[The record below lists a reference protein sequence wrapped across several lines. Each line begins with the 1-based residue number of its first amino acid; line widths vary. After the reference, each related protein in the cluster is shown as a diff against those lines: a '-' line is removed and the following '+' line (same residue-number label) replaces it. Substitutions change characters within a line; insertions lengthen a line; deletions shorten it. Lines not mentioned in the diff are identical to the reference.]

1 MACIEWNYLT
11 PLISCRFL
19 TPSQVPVIT
28 AKPLCLNFLKI
39 SYKMVM
45 FFIYGWFLFWF
56 WIQMS
61 KLHVETVDHF
71 VHKSAISNDIN
82 LHMPDF
88 LSKKFDLMSDQKR
101 IEGCFMM
108 EKLLTIQSWR
118 KVWKSLGEVLMW
130 WHNLPPFSE
139 WDKMISQNWEGGAL
153 CVKVGF
159 YANISCES
167 RCNIEI
173 NVWAHFYKIF
183 EVPYQARVKGMHG
196 KS

>member
-1 MACIEWNYLT
+1 MACIEWNYLS

-88 LSKKFDLMSDQKR
+88 FIK
-101 IEGCFMM
+101 
-108 EKLLTIQSWR
+108 
-118 KVWKSLGEVLMW
+118 KVWFDVGSKTDWRLLYDGKAAY
-130 WHNLPPFSE
+130 NSE
-139 WDKMISQNWEGGAL
+139 LEEGL
-153 CVKVGF
+153 KVSGG
-159 YANISCES
+159 ST
-167 RCNIEI
+167 
-173 NVWAHFYKIF
+173 NVMA
-183 EVPYQARVKGMHG
+183 
-196 KS
+196 

>member
-19 TPSQVPVIT
+19 TPSQVSVIT

-88 LSKKFDLMSDQKR
+88 LSKKFDLMSDQRR

-108 EKLLTIQSWR
+108 EKLLKIQSADFNFNVTPWLLETGSISILLFL
-118 KVWKSLGEVLMW
+118 KFPTNKCSLLSW
-130 WHNLPPFSE
+130 II
-139 WDKMISQNWEGGAL
+139 D
-153 CVKVGF
+153 
-159 YANISCES
+159 NI
-167 RCNIEI
+167 
-173 NVWAHFYKIF
+173 
-183 EVPYQARVKGMHG
+183 
-196 KS
+196 